1 MINVAYYLFN
11 AFGISAQP
19 SRLMLPKWANVS
31 EEKFNE
37 ILSTV
42 TKAKNNGLKI
52 NADGRE
58 VTLDNTESLLKS
70 VGSGKINKNQ
80 FKKEYKNIA
89 NGVEKTLNRSMFTRN
104 QTKMIKILSLLRGIV
119 EGPLYEQLA
128 TTDMPE
134 LESEESAAQRINQ
147 QGQGLK
153 ILTPNQVLSR
163 LPISLAKLK
172 AGNNSEKLKNETRQ
186 ILYSLHR
193 SKKLTKQIYKSLID
207 II

>member
-58 VTLDNTESLLKS
+58 VTVDNTESLLKS
-70 VGSGKINKNQ
+70 VGSEKINKSQ

-104 QTKMIKILSLLRGIV
+104 QIKMIKILSLLRGIV

-193 SKKLTKQIYKSLID
+193 SKMLTKQIYKSLID

>member
-104 QTKMIKILSLLRGIV
+104 QIKMIKILSLLRGIV

-172 AGNNSEKLKNETRQ
+172 TGNNSEKL
-186 ILYSLHR
+186 
-193 SKKLTKQIYKSLID
+193 
-207 II
+207 